1 MRPRLELMS
10 LTSMLMLLLV
20 LGLGQRARLRPGLRL
35 RQRIRLGL
43 GLRVEGLRSYQ
54 RVGRRRREVGSVGPG
69 LPGWAGPRR
78 ARLALGEAGGRVAGP
93 HDRWLLGAR
102 RGMARRRRPCAI
114 RSDAPAERGGLAA
127 WMRWCAGACYR
138 HVIERRTC
146 HWHDPWLPAEGCSW
160 SPAPPWLGRAAGR
173 AAGPGSFASG
183 EHLTAEAVAGMA
195 ARGGSMRQRRGAE
208 NGERVCGRHRFRAV
222 VGHSNLPR
230 KLEQG
235 GRQGPGRK

>member
-1 MRPRLELMS
+1 MVVRANARVRGGAGRDRRPSAAAAAAGRAHEHCRRARPHLVGVGVGVRPRLELMS

-69 LPGWAGPRR
+69 LPGWADARR

-114 RSDAPAERGGLAA
+114 RSDAPAERGGLAVAA
-127 WMRWCAGACYR
+127 WMRWRAGACYG
-138 HVIERRTC
+138 HVVERR
-146 HWHDPWLPAEGCSW
+146 
-160 SPAPPWLGRAAGR
+160 AG
-173 AAGPGSFASG
+173 
-183 EHLTAEAVAGMA
+183 H
-195 ARGGSMRQRRGAE
+195 
-208 NGERVCGRHRFRAV
+208 
-222 VGHSNLPR
+222 
-230 KLEQG
+230 
-235 GRQGPGRK
+235 